1 MIAREATT
9 SSPSASWPRPLAC
22 GFLSSRHDPPPQSR
36 HRPTARAHGS
46 ARWRLQAARSCAP
59 CDSTAQASTP
69 ACIARACLLG
79 PHSGVY
85 RADGRGIPATKEPR
99 VHVVADPFSHLV
111 RHSNL
116 ERAFSSV
123 CLEPAHSAQRSQTSR
138 WQHAKPRRAAR
149 SSSARLHRCRLRLL
163 VEQAL
168 PPLRPPPAG
177 LTRASAPRRL
187 QGRSSRSRVRRETQ
201 QRRHTSLACI
211 ARACLLPSRARVPV
225 PCYHGQRATCPS

>member
-22 GFLSSRHDPPPQSR
+22 GFLSSRHDPPPPQNR
-36 HRPTARAHGS
+36 RRRPTARAHGS

-79 PHSGVY
+79 PHSDVY

-111 RHSNL
+111 RHSDL
-116 ERAFSSV
+116 ERAFSCA
-123 CLEPAHSAQRSQTSR
+123 CLEPAHSAQSSRTAR
-138 WQHAKPRRAAR
+138 WQHARPRRAAR
-149 SSSARLHRCRLRLL
+149 SPSARPHRCRLRLL

-168 PPLRPPPAG
+168 PPLRLPPAG
-177 LTRASAPRRL
+177 RTRARAEARRDGYKEL
-187 QGRSSRSRVRRETQ
+187 TFSCAS
-201 QRRHTSLACI
+201 
-211 ARACLLPSRARVPV
+211 
-225 PCYHGQRATCPS
+225 